1 MQEKRRRLRI
11 KLALPAWI
19 YVPGKRLE
27 AQTEN
32 ISLKGVLLKLNL
44 AKEEELLKIGEKYK
58 LLISPGGGIEI
69 KVLSRLVA
77 SNERGYAFDFL
88 KMDETSFQHLYN
100 IMRLYSPNPDKVKE
114 ELLHPAFNIEDLD

>member
-19 YVPGKRLE
+19 YAQGKRLE

-44 AKEEELLKIGEKYK
+44 DERELLKIGEKYK
-58 LLISPGGGIEI
+58 LLISPGGGVEI
-69 KVLSRLVA
+69 KVLSKLVA
-77 SNERGYAFDFL
+77 SNERGCAFDFL
-88 KMDETSFQHLYN
+88 KMDELSFQHLYN
-100 IMRLYSPNPDKVKE
+100 IIRLYSPNPDKIKE
-114 ELLHPAFNIEDLD
+114 ELLRPAFNIEDLD